1 MTLPSALVRLVDRG
15 RRRLDRQAGAALGKV
30 RLATLTFGLITAV
43 ALGGQVNPQLGPL
56 RVLLG
61 VVGFAGMVGIFLATY
76 LRRRLFLGE
85 PVLSGAVI
93 LLAGTSL
100 KDPLA
105 TIGLLFGVF
114 LTQSFYGSRRATI
127 LRMVAGSVA
136 LPLTIY
142 VNPISLGRHIP
153 WLGPSVTAVERR
165 AQ

>member
-30 RLATLTFGLITAV
+30 LLANRTVGRITAV
-43 ALGGQVNPQLGPL
+43 ARGGQVNPQLGPL

-85 PVLSGAVI
+85 PVLSGAEI

-105 TIGLLFGVF
+105 TIGLL
-114 LTQSFYGSRRATI
+114 
-127 LRMVAGSVA
+127 
-136 LPLTIY
+136 
-142 VNPISLGRHIP
+142 
-153 WLGPSVTAVERR
+153 
-165 AQ
+165 